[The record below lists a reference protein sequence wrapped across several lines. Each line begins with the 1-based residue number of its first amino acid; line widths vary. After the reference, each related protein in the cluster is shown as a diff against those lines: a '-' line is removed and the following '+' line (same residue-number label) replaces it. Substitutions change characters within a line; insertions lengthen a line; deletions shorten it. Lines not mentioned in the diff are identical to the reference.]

1 MNRKVMATFGIAGA
15 LMATALIVILA
26 ISPGV
31 VSSLFAKDNIG
42 AGKPPV
48 AMSEAVKALNDAYRA
63 ASEATVPTV
72 VSISVVFEVS
82 ASRNPFSDEFKEFF
96 EFHGFPNQEG
106 PQQSEGGGSGVII
119 SEDGYIVT
127 NNHVVEKAKEIKVTT
142 SDQKEYKAKLIGV
155 DPLTDIAVIKIEAKS
170 LPVAHF
176 ASIENVKVGDMVLA
190 VGNPLG
196 LNHTITAGI
205 VSAIGRGR
213 LALGGNRGGYS
224 VENFIQTDAAINPGN
239 SGGGLFNLEGS
250 LVGINT
256 AIATRTGGYMGYG
269 FAIPVDLVKAVVL
282 DLIDD
287 GKIDRGYIGVQIETV
302 DEVIA
307 KSAGLDNVAGAM
319 VQGVLPDSPAKK
331 AGIEMGDII
340 LEVDG
345 KKVSSSNE
353 LQSIIAKK
361 RAGDDVSLTLWRDG
375 KKISKTVTLKARE
388 GEELADSAPVK
399 GEPEEAEKE
408 ASSYKFGELG
418 FSVEPLN
425 SSLKEKFDIDHGAY
439 ISSVERFGAAFNRR
453 LAPDG
458 VIYKV
463 DKQEIN
469 SVKDLKKALEGKSKG
484 QAVVLYVKY
493 KDTSRIVAI
502 EIPS

>member
-15 LMATALIVILA
+15 AIVTAVIVMLA
-26 ISPGV
+26 VSPGL
-31 VSSLFAKDNIG
+31 VSTLFAKDNIG

-48 AMSEAVKALNDAYRA
+48 VMNEHVKAINDAYRA
-63 ASEATVPTV
+63 VSDATIPTV
-72 VSISVVFEVS
+72 VSISVVFEV
-82 ASRNPFSDEFKEFF
+82 RGGNNPFSEEFKDFF
-96 EFHGFPNQEG
+96 EFHGMPDQG
-106 PQQSEGGGSGVII
+106 PQQSQGGGSGVII
-119 SEDGYIVT
+119 TDDGYIVT

-155 DPLTDIAVIKIEAKS
+155 DPLTDVAVIKIEAKS

-176 ASIENVKVGDMVLA
+176 ASIENVKVGDMVVA

-196 LNHTITAGI
+196 LTHTITAGI
-205 VSAIGRGR
+205 ISAIGRGQ
-213 LALGGNRGGYS
+213 LSGISKGGYS

-269 FAIPVDLVKAVVL
+269 FAIPVDLVKAVVI
-282 DLIDD
+282 DLIED
-287 GKIDRGYIGVQIETV
+287 GKVDRGYIGVQIETV

-307 KSAGLDNVAGAM
+307 KSVGLDQVAGAM
-319 VQGVLPDSPAKK
+319 VQGILPGSPAKD
-331 AGIEMGDII
+331 AGIEMGDVI
-340 LEVDG
+340 LEIDG
-345 KKVSSSNE
+345 KKVSASNE

-361 RAGDDVSLTLWRDG
+361 KAGDDVSLTIWRDG
-375 KKISKTVTLKARE
+375 KKINKKVTLKPRE
-388 GEELADSAPVK
+388 DDGLADSAPVK
-399 GEPEEAEKE
+399 GEPDKIEKE
-408 ASSYKFGELG
+408 TGNFKFDALG
-418 FSVEPLN
+418 FTVEPLN
-425 SSLKEKFDIDHGAY
+425 ASLKEKFDIDHGAY
-439 ISSVERFGAAFNRR
+439 ISNVERYGIASNRR
-453 LAPDG
+453 LFADG

-469 SVKDLKKALEGKSKG
+469 SVKELKKVLESKSKG

-493 KDTSRIVAI
+493 KDTSRIVAL